1 MSGRIRVLVADDH
14 AILRSGL
21 RMLIRA
27 EPDMEVVGEA
37 TDLDETI
44 RLSQS
49 LAPDVIT
56 LDLSMPGSTGLASV
70 EKLRAAAPTA
80 RIVVLTMHD
89 DAAYVRGALA
99 LGASGYLAKS
109 AADSALIGAIR
120 TVARGG
126 LFVDVN
132 DAGAARA
139 AEQASPAAAPAPGT
153 AAASPLSTLSTRER
167 EVLGLVARGHTNR
180 EIAEQLSLSVK
191 TVEGYRSRGMR
202 KLGLTS
208 RADITRVA
216 IELGLLAPPSS

>member
-27 EPDMEVVGEA
+27 ERDLELVGEA
-37 TDLDETI
+37 PDLDETI
-44 RLSQS
+44 RLAQS

-70 EKLRAAAPTA
+70 EMLREAVPAA

-89 DAAYVRGALA
+89 DAAYVRSAIA

-109 AADSALIGAIR
+109 AADSTLIGAIR
-120 TVARGG
+120 SVARGG
-126 LFVDVN
+126 LFIDVI
-132 DAGAARA
+132 DAARLKAPPDAARA
-139 AEQASPAAAPAPGT
+139 ST
-153 AAASPLSTLSTRER
+153 LSTLSARER
-167 EVLGLVARGHTNR
+167 EVLGLVALGHTNR
-180 EIAEQLSLSVK
+180 EIAALLSLSVK
-191 TVEGYRSRGMR
+191 TVEGYRSRVMR

-216 IELGLLAPPSS
+216 IELGLLGPQSS

>member
-27 EPDMEVVGEA
+27 ERDLELVGEA
-37 TDLDETI
+37 PDLDETI
-44 RLSQS
+44 RLAQS

-153 AAASPLSTLSTRER
+153 AASPLSTLSTRER

-216 IELGLLAPPSS
+216 IELGLLGPQSR

>member
-1 MSGRIRVLVADDH
+1 MKGTIRVLIADDH

-44 RLSQS
+44 RLARS
-49 LAPDVIT
+49 LAPNVVT

-70 EKLRAAAPTA
+70 EKLRAAVPSA

-89 DAAYVRGALA
+89 DAAYVRSAIA

-109 AADSALIGAIR
+109 AADSTLIGAIR
-120 TVARGG
+120 SVARGG
-126 LFVDVN
+126 LFIDVI
-132 DAGAARA
+132 DAARHKAPPDAARA
-139 AEQASPAAAPAPGT
+139 ST
-153 AAASPLSTLSTRER
+153 LSTLSARER
-167 EVLGLVARGHTNR
+167 EVLGLVALGHTNR
-180 EIAEQLSLSVK
+180 EIAALLSLSVK
-191 TVEGYRSRGMR
+191 TVEGYRSRVMR

-216 IELGLLAPPSS
+216 IELGLLGPQSS

>member
-1 MSGRIRVLVADDH
+1 MRGKIRVLIADDH

-37 TDLDETI
+37 TDLEETI
-44 RLSQS
+44 RRARS
-49 LAPDVIT
+49 LAPNVVT

-70 EKLRAAAPTA
+70 EMLREAVPAA

-89 DAAYVRGALA
+89 DAAYVRSAIA

-109 AADSALIGAIR
+109 AADSTLIGAIR
-120 TVARGG
+120 SVARGG
-126 LFVDVN
+126 LFIDVI
-132 DAGAARA
+132 DAARLTAPPDAARA
-139 AEQASPAAAPAPGT
+139 ST
-153 AAASPLSTLSTRER
+153 LSTLSARER
-167 EVLGLVARGHTNR
+167 EVLGLVALGHTNR
-180 EIAEQLSLSVK
+180 EIAALLSLSVK
-191 TVEGYRSRGMR
+191 TVEGYRSRVMR

-216 IELGLLAPPSS
+216 IELGLLGPQSS